1 MKTKKYVTDPASRLY
16 EFWELFKYA
25 KDGEVYQLAQTNVPL
40 YQNQRVYMH
49 KNKYGAF
56 TMHKLQD
63 EGFDYESAG
72 SNLITPFSAFTGG
85 KFRRMKKLKERV
97 KIDFNEAI
105 GRASVYEE
113 IIAVKPDGKEYI
125 INSPYYDFTDMDV
138 EDFEDLSRV
147 TFYKEVK

>member
-16 EFWELFKYA
+16 EFWELFKYG

-49 KNKYGAF
+49 KNKYGAI

-85 KFRRMKKLKERV
+85 KFRRMKKLKERIEISIDEAV
-97 KIDFNEAI
+97 KRITD
-105 GRASVYEE
+105 YETV
-113 IIAVKPDGKEYI
+113 IAVKQNGKEYEI
-125 INSPYYDFTDMDV
+125 SSPYFDFEDMDV
-138 EDFEDLSRV
+138 VDFEDMSKV
-147 TFYKEVK
+147 MFYKESN